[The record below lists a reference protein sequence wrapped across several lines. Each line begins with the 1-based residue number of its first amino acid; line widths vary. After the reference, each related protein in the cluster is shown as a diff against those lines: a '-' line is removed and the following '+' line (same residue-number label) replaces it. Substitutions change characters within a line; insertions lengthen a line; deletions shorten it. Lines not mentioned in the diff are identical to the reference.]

1 MPKTNKSAKSVA
13 PAAPAVSHAV
23 PMPNPASPAKKGSVI
38 DRFRAKAAPTTV
50 KVKEDDR
57 PVVMLDADTEE
68 QFIQY
73 AAASEIFA
81 RFEERK
87 KSLSA
92 PLTEVLFDKYVDAL
106 WNSKRR
112 PQNPNIKASADGKL
126 EATGM
131 FTVTA
136 GQRVQVPMPPV
147 NPGEPLEDAMIRSL
161 TGIGM
166 SRTNAATFVTNEISF
181 VPKWDLNFTE
191 SLQAD
196 DDNQRTAAEVLFC
209 VINGE
214 DADGNALDLASRLSF
229 LESISENGWN
239 ALRDKITGSTTYVPS
254 LVDGDGFLDR
264 VCMYVDSRDEL
275 GKLLTLFKPVKG
287 FRSVKFAVSDTE
299 TAKNQ
304 KLLAES
310 KSVIGA

>member
-1 MPKTNKSAKSVA
+1 MAKTTKSTKSAA
-13 PAAPAVSHAV
+13 PAPAVSHAV
-23 PMPNPASPAKKGSVI
+23 PKPNPATPAKAKASVI
-38 DRFRAKAAPTTV
+38 DRFRSKAAPTTV

-57 PVVMLDADTEE
+57 PVVMLDSETEE
-68 QFIQY
+68 MFVQY
-73 AAASEIFA
+73 AAASEIFSYA
-81 RFEERK
+81 EDRK
-87 KSLSA
+87 KGLSA
-92 PLTEVLFDKYVDAL
+92 PLIDVLFDKYVDAL
-106 WNSKRR
+106 WNTKRR
-112 PQNPNIKASADGKL
+112 PQNPNIKASSGGKL

-136 GQRVQVPMPPV
+136 GQRLQVPMPPV

-166 SRTNAATFVTNEISF
+166 SRTNAASFVTNEISF

-191 SLQAD
+191 SLQSE
-196 DDNQRTAAEVLFC
+196 DDNQRNAAEVLFC

-214 DADGNALDLASRLSF
+214 DAEGNALDLANRLSF

-239 ALRDKITGSTTYVPS
+239 ALRDKISGSTTYVPS

-264 VCMYVDSRDEL
+264 VCGYVDSREEL

-287 FRSVKFAVSDTE
+287 FRSVKFAVSDNE
-299 TAKNQ
+299 TVKKQ